1 MESLSYK
8 SEIADTF
15 SNIRNFSY
23 QEKKSTQLDS
33 EMTNRFLDAILDLK
47 NYLKEKTAK
56 INDIVDEIEKL
67 TWLNNLDNESLMLL
81 NDLIAIAKD
90 LQTTLMRQYL
100 SLKFFRTNSIAK
112 EEINDFKNAIED
124 LKESYEDLESAF
136 FHLPEMPDFK
146 QATKKLS
153 LV

>member
-23 QEKKSTQLDS
+23 QEKKSSQSES
-33 EMTNRFLDAILDLK
+33 EMTNQFLDAILDFK
-47 NYLKEKTAK
+47 NHLKEKTTK
-56 INDIVDEIEKL
+56 INTIVDEIEKL

-90 LQTTLMRQYL
+90 LKMTLIRQYV
-100 SLKFFRTNSIAK
+100 SLEFFRTKGIAK
-112 EEINDFKNAIED
+112 QEVNDFKNAIDD
-124 LKESYEDLESAF
+124 LKESYEDLESTF
-136 FHLPEMPDFK
+136 FYLPEIPEFSE
-146 QATKKLS
+146 TTEKLS
-153 LV
+153 LI